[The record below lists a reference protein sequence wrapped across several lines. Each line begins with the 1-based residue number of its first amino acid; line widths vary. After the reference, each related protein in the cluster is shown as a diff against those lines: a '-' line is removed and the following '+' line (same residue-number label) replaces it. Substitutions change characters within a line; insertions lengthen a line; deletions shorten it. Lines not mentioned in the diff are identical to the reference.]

1 MLIFSLD
8 TKKCMNGLL
17 LHSGFDSFL
26 FIEGEIVT
34 FCTFQF
40 DGHLKKDF
48 FHQDITDEP
57 VQIERNFALWK
68 EVREFCFSLIKGKR
82 TPLGFKLVLSLS
94 PPNIAHLLE
103 REELPFS
110 PADVQGLY
118 LNFKFNGTSLTCTTG
133 TSMKL
138 FTMDKSLEQAWDK
151 MVQRI
156 FTKQDI
162 PFEILS

>member
-1 MLIFSLD
+1 
-8 TKKCMNGLL
+8 MNGLL

-68 EVREFCFSLIKGKR
+68 EVREFCFSLIKR
-82 TPLGFKLVLSLS
+82 EANSAWLQACI
-94 PPNIAHLLE
+94 IA
-103 REELPFS
+103 F
-110 PADVQGLY
+110 
-118 LNFKFNGTSLTCTTG
+118 
-133 TSMKL
+133 
-138 FTMDKSLEQAWDK
+138 FTEYRPS
-151 MVQRI
+151 
-156 FTKQDI
+156 
-162 PFEILS
+162 S

>member
-94 PPNIAHLLE
+94 SPNIAHLLE

-110 PADVQGLY
+110 PADV
-118 LNFKFNGTSLTCTTG
+118 
-133 TSMKL
+133 
-138 FTMDKSLEQAWDK
+138 
-151 MVQRI
+151 
-156 FTKQDI
+156 
-162 PFEILS
+162 